1 MNTSTQNTVALVGRI
16 LLALIFVI
24 SGFGKIG
31 GFDGTVGYIASKGL
45 PFAAFGAVIAIVV
58 EFIGGIA
65 LILGLYTRWVALAM
79 ALFTLAAAVF
89 FHNFWAVPAEQMMNQ
104 NIHFMK
110 NISMVGGLLTVFA
123 FGAGVLSLDARRGK
137 K

>member
-1 MNTSTQNTVALVGRI
+1 MNNSTQNTVAVVGRI
-16 LLALIFVI
+16 LIALIFVL
-24 SGFGKIG
+24 SGFSKIG

-45 PFAAFGAVIAIVV
+45 PLPALGAVIAIVV
-58 EFIGGIA
+58 ELFGGIA

-89 FHNFWAVPAEQMMNQ
+89 FHNFWGVPAEQMMNQ

-110 NISMVGGLLTVFA
+110 NISMIGGLLTVFA
-123 FGAGVLSLDARRGK
+123 FGAGAFSLDARRGK
-137 K
+137 Q

>member
-1 MNTSTQNTVALVGRI
+1 MNNSTQNTVAVVGRI
-16 LLALIFVI
+16 LIALIFVL
-24 SGFGKIG
+24 SGFSKIG

-45 PFAAFGAVIAIVV
+45 PLPALGAVIAIVV
-58 EFIGGIA
+58 ELFGGIA

-89 FHNFWAVPAEQMMNQ
+89 FHNFWGVPADQMMNQ

-110 NISMVGGLLTVFA
+110 NISMIGGLLTVFA
-123 FGAGVLSLDARRGK
+123 FGAGAFSLDARRGK
-137 K
+137 Q

>member
-1 MNTSTQNTVALVGRI
+1 MNNSTQNTVAVVGRI
-16 LLALIFVI
+16 LIALIFVL
-24 SGFGKIG
+24 SGFSKIG

-45 PFAAFGAVIAIVV
+45 PLPALGAVIAIVV
-58 EFIGGIA
+58 ELFGGIA

-89 FHNFWAVPAEQMMNQ
+89 FHNFWGVPAEQMMNQ

-123 FGAGVLSLDARRGK
+123 FGAGAFSLDARRGK
-137 K
+137 Q

>member
-1 MNTSTQNTVALVGRI
+1 MNNSTQNTVAVVGRI
-16 LLALIFVI
+16 LIALIFVL
-24 SGFGKIG
+24 SGFSKIG

-45 PFAAFGAVIAIVV
+45 PLPALGAVIAIVV
-58 EFIGGIA
+58 ELFGGIA

-89 FHNFWAVPAEQMMNQ
+89 FHNFWGVPADQMMNQ

-123 FGAGVLSLDARRGK
+123 FGAGAFSLDARRGK
-137 K
+137 Q

>member
-24 SGFGKIG
+24 SGFSKIG

-45 PFAAFGAVIAIVV
+45 PFAALGAVIAIVV
-58 EFIGGIA
+58 EFFGGIA

-110 NISMVGGLLTVFA
+110 NISMIGGLLTVFA
-123 FGAGVLSLDARRGK
+123 FGAGAFSLDARRGK
-137 K
+137 Q

>member
-1 MNTSTQNTVALVGRI
+1 MNTSTQNTVALAGRI

-31 GFDGTVGYIASKGL
+31 GFEGTVGYIASKGL
-45 PFAAFGAVIAIVV
+45 PFAALGAVIAIVV
-58 EFIGGIA
+58 EFLGGIA

-110 NISMVGGLLTVFA
+110 NISIIGGLLTVFA
-123 FGAGVLSLDARRGK
+123 FGAGAFSLDARRGK
-137 K
+137 Q